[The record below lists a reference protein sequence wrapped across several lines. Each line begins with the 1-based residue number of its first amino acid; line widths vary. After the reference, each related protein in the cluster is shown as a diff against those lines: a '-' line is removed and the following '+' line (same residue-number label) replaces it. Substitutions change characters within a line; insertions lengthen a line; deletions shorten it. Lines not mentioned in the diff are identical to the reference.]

1 MMTRLAKEARQKRNE
16 GQKVE
21 KKGGGHYRVSL
32 LHRIGMKTLLPTTIY
47 EAFSYYFYN
56 QS

>member
-16 GQKVE
+16 EQKFE
-21 KKGGGHYRVSL
+21 KRGGGHYRVSL

>member
-16 GQKVE
+16 EQKFE
-21 KKGGGHYRVSL
+21 KKGGHYRVSL